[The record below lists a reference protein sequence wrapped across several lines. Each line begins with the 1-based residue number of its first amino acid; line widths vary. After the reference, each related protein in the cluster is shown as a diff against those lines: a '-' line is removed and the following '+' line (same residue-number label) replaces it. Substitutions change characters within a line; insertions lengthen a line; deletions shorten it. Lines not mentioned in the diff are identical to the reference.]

1 MRLSCT
7 NKREF
12 RNILNFLKTK
22 SRTNLQNERI
32 VIKRCW
38 GGEGSSYESRAINH
52 YLKTQVGQ
60 LRAGGLA
67 GDFVVKELR
76 KWKRD
81 FKAQKRRSHFYQ
93 GLLGVLS
100 NVNLHWLQTGCG
112 ILWRKQRNGPGE
124 RNQSLQSGAC
134 LKFIFPLNYSFFWIS
149 HRKLF

>member
-1 MRLSCT
+1 MILIMKLALDFGIDSGPPPAQDAPPAQDDPIT
-7 NKREF
+7 DFLEGDTLDPAQKREF

-32 VIKRCW
+32 VLKRCW

-100 NVNLHWLQTGCG
+100 NVNLH
-112 ILWRKQRNGPGE
+112 
-124 RNQSLQSGAC
+124 
-134 LKFIFPLNYSFFWIS
+134 
-149 HRKLF
+149 

>member
-1 MRLSCT
+1 ML
-7 NKREF
+7 
-12 RNILNFLKTK
+12 
-22 SRTNLQNERI
+22 
-32 VIKRCW
+32 

-100 NVNLHWLQTGCG
+100 NVNLH
-112 ILWRKQRNGPGE
+112 
-124 RNQSLQSGAC
+124 
-134 LKFIFPLNYSFFWIS
+134 
-149 HRKLF
+149 

>member
-1 MRLSCT
+1 MILIMKLALDFGIDSGPPPAQDAPPAQDDPIT
-7 NKREF
+7 DFLEGDTLDPAQKREF

-22 SRTNLQNERI
+22 SR
-32 VIKRCW
+32 IKRCW

-93 GLLGVLS
+93 GLLGGLS
-100 NVNLHWLQTGCG
+100 NVNLH
-112 ILWRKQRNGPGE
+112 
-124 RNQSLQSGAC
+124 
-134 LKFIFPLNYSFFWIS
+134 
-149 HRKLF
+149 